1 MTAIAAEPE
10 RASGAVAAP
19 SQRWCIVTCEYPP
32 LAGGVSDHT
41 CLLATALAA
50 AGDTVDVW
58 CPPALGELPRVP
70 GVTLHVLPSHFKRD
84 ALRVLERALR
94 ALPDDT
100 RLLVQYVP
108 TGYGMWMMNVPFAQ
122 MLFRLRRRGF
132 DLYVHEVA
140 MPVRRGQT
148 LRRNL
153 AGCVHGVMAWLATRG
168 ARRVFVTIPA
178 WRRRLE
184 RLGAGATWKRELI
197 DAPIPSNVADR
208 ADPARVAAIRERLP
222 AGGHRRVVG
231 HFGTFGRYHAA
242 LLGPVVERMLDED
255 VKRVMLLVGLNGSAW
270 RHAFTARRPDLA
282 SRVVATGG
290 LDPAEVAAHLAAC
303 DVLLQPYDDGASAR
317 RGSLMAGVALG
328 MPVVSNRGETTS
340 EPWTSERAVLLT
352 ESDDPGAL
360 AGAVSALLADPDERR
375 ALGTAARGMYT
386 RHFTLDRGVALL
398 RGTARAAAERDS
410 VARVVPIQGRQP
422 RVLMFHTTLPEPG
435 RKLGGVEVAVHRLSN
450 ALVQL
455 GVPVTVASLTGA
467 PSDARYAH
475 RRLFPSSDW
484 LRDSRMGRLV
494 ALPLLLNGLDASS
507 ADVVHFHGDDWFTV
521 RRPRPTVRTLYGT
534 ALREAQHAT
543 RPQRKLLQYLLY
555 GAERITKRLATTTIA
570 LGGDVAK
577 VHGLAR
583 VIGCG
588 VDGAVFMPGTKSE
601 RPRVLYVGLWD
612 GRKRGRWLYE
622 LFVDRI
628 APNRPDVELHFIA
641 DREPP
646 AHPQVRYEHFP
657 NDAALARAYREA
669 WVFALPS
676 TYEGFGI
683 PYLEAMASG
692 TAVLATPNPGANEL
706 LANGRFGV
714 LADDAAYGDAL
725 LALLGDSAERAR
737 FERSGLERAQ
747 EYSWSEI
754 ARAYR
759 DVYLDALG
767 MTADGVIPNERSEPR
782 DLHSAPARTTGAR

>member
-1 MTAIAAEPE
+1 VTAVAAAPE
-10 RASGAVAAP
+10 RATDVVRMAP
-19 SQRWCIVTCEYPP
+19 PSRRWCIVTCEYPP
-32 LAGGVSDHT
+32 MAGGVSDHT
-41 CLLATALAA
+41 FLLASALAA
-50 AGDTVDVW
+50 EGDVVDVW
-58 CPPALGELPRVP
+58 CPPALGEFPATP

-84 ALRVLERALR
+84 ALRMLEPALR
-94 ALPDDT
+94 ALPADT

-108 TGYGMWMMNVPFAQ
+108 TGYGAWMMNVPFAW
-122 MLFRLRRRGF
+122 MLFGLRRRGF

-148 LRRNL
+148 LRRNV

-178 WRRRLE
+178 WRQRLE
-184 RLGAGATWKRELI
+184 RLGSGATRKRELCCV
-197 DAPIPSNVADR
+197 PIPSNMPDR
-208 ADPARVAAIRERLP
+208 ADPARVASIRDRLP

-231 HFGTFGRYHAA
+231 HFGTFGRYHAS
-242 LLGPVVERMLDED
+242 LLEATVERMLDED
-255 VKRVMLLVGLNGSAW
+255 VKRVMLLVGHNGTAW
-270 RHAFTARRPDLA
+270 RNTFTARRPDLA

-290 LDPAEVAAHLAAC
+290 LEPFEVAAHLAAC

-317 RGSLMAGVALG
+317 RSSLMACMALG
-328 MPVVSNRGETTS
+328 MPVVSNRGEATS
-340 EPWTSERAVLLT
+340 EPWTSQRSVLLT
-352 ESDDPGAL
+352 DSDRPETIAE
-360 AGAVSALLADPDERR
+360 AVSTLLANPDERR
-375 ALGTAARGMYT
+375 ALGDAARDAYQ
-386 RHFTLDRGVALL
+386 RHFTLDRAVAVI
-398 RGTARAAAERDS
+398 RDVATSEREPSDFAALPASRIPHPAS
-410 VARVVPIQGRQP
+410 RTPH
-422 RVLMFHTTLPEPG
+422 VLMFHTTLPEPG

-455 GVPVTVASLTGA
+455 GVRVTVASLTDA
-467 PSDARYAH
+467 PADARYAH
-475 RRLFPSSDW
+475 RRLFARSDW
-484 LRDSRMGRLV
+484 LRDSRVGRLV
-494 ALPLLLNGLDASS
+494 ALPLLLNGLDVAD

-543 RPQRKLLQYLLY
+543 RPQRKVLQYLLY
-555 GAERITKRLATTTIA
+555 GAERITKHLASTTVA
-570 LGGDVAK
+570 LGGDVAT
-577 VHGLAR
+577 VHGLER

-601 RPRVLYVGLWD
+601 RPRVLYVGLWE

-622 LFVDRI
+622 LFVNHI
-628 APNRPDVELHFIA
+628 APARPDVELHFIA

-657 NDAALARAYREA
+657 SDAALARAYREA

-692 TAVLATPNPGANEL
+692 TTVLATPNPGASEL
-706 LANGRFGV
+706 LAGGRFGV
-714 LADDAAYGDAL
+714 LADDAAYADAL
-725 LALLGDSAERAR
+725 LALLTDSHERAR
-737 FERSGLERAQ
+737 FEAAGLERSR
-747 EYSWSEI
+747 EYAWSEI

-759 DVYLDALG
+759 DVYVDAI
-767 MTADGVIPNERSEPR
+767 ASI
-782 DLHSAPARTTGAR
+782 TGAR